1 MASSS
6 NICKSFIKA
15 IQSRR
20 SIYALSKKPIL
31 PDAQV
36 VQLIQQ
42 AVREAPSSFNVQSS
56 RVVVLLGNQ
65 HDNYW
70 KQIVPTALRQV
81 AGGEAME
88 ASKSKLEAFAAGAGT
103 ILFFEDG
110 NLIKGQQEAFPQ
122 YASSFPIWSHHSS
135 GMAQIYTWTALET
148 EGYGA
153 NLQHYGNLTGETLK
167 KVYNLPESYEIQCEM
182 VFGFPEQ
189 PAGSKT
195 FLPDNERVVVF
206 K

>member
-81 AGGEAME
+81 AGEEAME

-110 NLIKGQQEAFPQ
+110 NPV
-122 YASSFPIWSHHSS
+122 S
-135 GMAQIYTWTALET
+135 YT
-148 EGYGA
+148 
-153 NLQHYGNLTGETLK
+153 HLT
-167 KVYNLPESYEIQCEM
+167 LPTK
-182 VFGFPEQ
+182 
-189 PAGSKT
+189 A
-195 FLPDNERVVVF
+195 
-206 K
+206 